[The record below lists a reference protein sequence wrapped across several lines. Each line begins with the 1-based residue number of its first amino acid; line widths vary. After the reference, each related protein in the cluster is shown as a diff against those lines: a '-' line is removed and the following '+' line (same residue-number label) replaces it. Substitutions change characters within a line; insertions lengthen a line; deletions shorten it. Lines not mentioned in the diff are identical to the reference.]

1 MKDLIRKAKV
11 KDAKGIATVVAT
23 AWQETYRGIVN
34 DEYLDNL
41 TNEIPNMIE
50 RYIKKIKEGIDLFSV
65 LEVDGKIVGF
75 TSYGKAK
82 NEEKYP
88 SYGEIYALY
97 IIDGYKGF
105 GFGKKLVINAAKELI
120 KLGYK
125 EMVIG
130 CLVGNPSNSFYKHL
144 GGIMKDKAI
153 FKRAGQ
159 NLDEN
164 YYYYD
169 DIKLL
174 VKK

>member
-1 MKDLIRKAKV
+1 MKDLIRKAKIE
-11 KDAKGIATVVAT
+11 DAKKIAAVVAT

-41 TNEIPNMIE
+41 TNEIPNMTE
-50 RYIKKIKEGIDLFSV
+50 RYIKKIKEGVDLVLV
-65 LEVDGKIVGF
+65 LEVDEKIVGF

-97 IIDGYKGF
+97 IIDGYKGLR
-105 GFGKKLVINAAKELI
+105 FGKKLVIEAAKGLI
-120 KLGYK
+120 NLGYK

-130 CLVGNPSNSFYKHL
+130 CLVGNPSNSFYKYL
-144 GGIMKDKAI
+144 GGIKKDKAI

-159 NLDEN
+159 DLDEN

-169 DIKLL
+169 NIKSL